1 MKRRPC
7 IKWIICHSPV
17 AFTGLESG
25 AAGLSIGH
33 QFHRSGSHDLLH
45 RDTAAALDA
54 GDPFIPIANG
64 WLAVRCWPYRSARY
78 DSHHRAALGA
88 RLPRDGGLDYIT
100 FRFVEEHVVPA
111 AKTGLSTGLTIVP
124 LEIQPNR

>member
-45 RDTAAALDA
+45 RNTAAELAA
-54 GDPFIPIANG
+54 GDAFIPNANG
-64 WLAVRCWPYRSARY
+64 SLPVRCQ
-78 DSHHRAALGA
+78 L
-88 RLPRDGGLDYIT
+88 
-100 FRFVEEHVVPA
+100 
-111 AKTGLSTGLTIVP
+111 
-124 LEIQPNR
+124 